1 MAWKS
6 MTSLKACFIIS
17 LSFLKKK
24 VFTCCTALF
33 YYYEGKNTWKIT
45 NIIVIYIFCHQYSFN
60 KYVSLFCMM
69 VQFRGWKIWQ
79 KLQNLRNV
87 IIAKINPSWEDA
99 NFVRMCI
106 TILVFNSS
114 LIDLSFRVISSSSS
128 DSSWLQVILASIS
141 WELSDAQDS

>member
-1 MAWKS
+1 
-6 MTSLKACFIIS
+6 MTSLKACFIMS

-24 VFTCCTALF
+24 SLHVALLCF
-33 YYYEGKNTWKIT
+33 IIMKGKTHEKLLISLLS
-45 NIIVIYIFCHQYSFN
+45 IFFVIYIHLTNMFFYFSWWFSFG
-60 KYVSLFCMM
+60 
-69 VQFRGWKIWQ
+69 GWEIWR

-87 IIAKINPSWEDA
+87 IVAKNNPSWEDA

-128 DSSWLQVILASIS
+128 DSSWLQVTLASIS
-141 WELSDAQDS
+141 LELSDAQDS